1 MSFQLFTDRQELFE
15 AKIKIEGA
23 SLNESFCRL
32 VIESNEW
39 NLVFKGTIDK
49 SGNCSIPIKKLRNV
63 LPEGTKGTMKLEV
76 IAEDTYFVPWESEF
90 NVEVAKSVQ
99 VEVKQQTSTK
109 SKVVM
114 ETVKPQASAE
124 VVTKTKPKTPIT
136 LQEQKRKVHLKEFA
150 KQLLDEGVT
159 LQNIRQHKKR
169 INELSNALIFKHNI
183 NEDTRKWIVNNTLK
197 ILAKKHKK

>member
-32 VIESNEW
+32 VIESDEW

-63 LPEGTKGTMKLEV
+63 LPEGTIGKMKLEV

-90 NVEVAKSVQ
+90 KVEVAKSVQ
-99 VEVKQQTSTK
+99 VEVKQQKSTK
-109 SKVVM
+109 STVVM
-114 ETVKPQASAE
+114 ETVKPQATAD
-124 VVTKTKPKTPIT
+124 VITKSKPKTPIN
-136 LQEQKRKVHLKEFA
+136 LQESNRKLHLKQFA
-150 KQLLDEGVT
+150 KTLLDEGVT
-159 LQNIRQHKKR
+159 LQNVREHKKR
-169 INELSNALIFKHNI
+169 INELSNELIFNHNI
-183 NEDTRKWIVNNTLK
+183 NEDTRKWIVNNTIK
-197 ILAKKHKK
+197 ILAKKAK

>member
-32 VIESNEW
+32 VIESDEW

-63 LPEGTKGTMKLEV
+63 LPEGTIGKMKLEV

-90 NVEVAKSVQ
+90 KVEVAKSVQ
-99 VEVKQQTSTK
+99 VEVKQQKYTIMRK
-109 SKVVM
+109 FL
-114 ETVKPQASAE
+114 
-124 VVTKTKPKTPIT
+124 T
-136 LQEQKRKVHLKEFA
+136 LHYSIGCSILIIKIV
-150 KQLLDEGVT
+150 LL
-159 LQNIRQHKKR
+159 QYK
-169 INELSNALIFKHNI
+169 F
-183 NEDTRKWIVNNTLK
+183 
-197 ILAKKHKK
+197 